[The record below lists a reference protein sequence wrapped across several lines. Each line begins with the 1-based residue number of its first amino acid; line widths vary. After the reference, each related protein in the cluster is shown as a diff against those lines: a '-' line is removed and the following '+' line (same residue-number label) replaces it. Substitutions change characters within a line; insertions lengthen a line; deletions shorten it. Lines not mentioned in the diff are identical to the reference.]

1 MPSTRR
7 ELIVAAAGFTLM
19 PWTIAEHAIEMKN
32 KLVPVLPLE
41 QKINLKNIDYKAYL
55 ALAIKKADEFI
66 EMHKLELIQYALIVL
81 ALSILL
87 AAGIPPTKEL
97 ILYLVI

>member
-1 MPSTRR
+1 MPTRR
-7 ELIVAAAGFTLM
+7 ELIVATASFTLM
-19 PWTIAEHAIEMKN
+19 PWTIAEQAMEMKN
-32 KLVPVLPLE
+32 KLVPVLPIE

-66 EMHKLELIQYALIVL
+66 EMHKLELIQYGLIIL

>member
-7 ELIVAAAGFTLM
+7 ELIVAAAGFSLM

-32 KLVPVLPLE
+32 KLLNVLPAE

-55 ALAIKKADEFI
+55 ALAIKRADEFI
-66 EMHKLELIQYALIVL
+66 KMHKLELIQYGLIIL

>member
-1 MPSTRR
+1 MPTRR
-7 ELIVAAAGFTLM
+7 ELIVATASFTLM
-19 PWTIAEHAIEMKN
+19 PWTIAEQAMEMKN
-32 KLVPVLPLE
+32 KLVPVLPIE

-66 EMHKLELIQYALIVL
+66 EVHKLELIQYGLIIL

-97 ILYLVI
+97 IL

>member
-19 PWTIAEHAIEMKN
+19 PWTIAQEALEMKN
-32 KLVPVLPLE
+32 KLMPVLPIE

-55 ALAIKKADEFI
+55 ALAIKKVDEYI
-66 EMHKLELIQYALIVL
+66 ELHKIELIQYGLIIL

-87 AAGIPPTKEL
+87 AAGISPTKEL

>member
-1 MPSTRR
+1 MPTRR
-7 ELIVAAAGFTLM
+7 ELIVATASFTLM
-19 PWTIAEHAIEMKN
+19 PWTIAEQAMEMKN
-32 KLVPVLPLE
+32 KLVPVLPIE

-66 EMHKLELIQYALIVL
+66 EIHKLELIQYGLIIL

>member
-1 MPSTRR
+1 MPTRR
-7 ELIVAAAGFTLM
+7 ELIVATASFTLM
-19 PWTIAEHAIEMKN
+19 PWTIAEQAMEMKN
-32 KLVPVLPLE
+32 KLVPVLPAE

-66 EMHKLELIQYALIVL
+66 VMHKLELIQYGLIIL

>member
-1 MPSTRR
+1 
-7 ELIVAAAGFTLM
+7 M
-19 PWTIAEHAIEMKN
+19 PWAIAEHAIEMKN
-32 KLVPVLPLE
+32 NLLNVLHAE

-66 EMHKLELIQYALIVL
+66 EMHKLELIQYGLIIL

-87 AAGIPPTKEL
+87 AAGIPSTKEL

>member
-1 MPSTRR
+1 MPTRR
-7 ELIVAAAGFTLM
+7 ELIVATASFTLM
-19 PWTIAEHAIEMKN
+19 PWTIAEQAMEMKN
-32 KLVPVLPLE
+32 KLVPVLPIE

-66 EMHKLELIQYALIVL
+66 EVHKLELIQYGLIIL

-87 AAGIPPTKEL
+87 EAGIPPTKEL

>member
-1 MPSTRR
+1 
-7 ELIVAAAGFTLM
+7 M
-19 PWTIAEHAIEMKN
+19 PWTIAEQAMEMKN
-32 KLVPVLPLE
+32 KLVPVLPIE

-66 EMHKLELIQYALIVL
+66 EVHKLELIQYGLIIL

>member
-1 MPSTRR
+1 MPTRR
-7 ELIVAAAGFTLM
+7 ELIFAAAGFTLM
-19 PWTIAEHAIEMKN
+19 PWSMAEEALDMKN
-32 KLVPVLPLE
+32 KLVPILPNQ
-41 QKINLKNIDYKAYL
+41 QKIKFKDIDYKAFL
-55 ALAIKKADEFI
+55 VLAIKKADEFI
-66 EMHKLELIQYALIVL
+66 DLHKLELIQYGLIIL

>member
-1 MPSTRR
+1 MPTRR
-7 ELIVAAAGFTLM
+7 ELIVATASFTLM
-19 PWTIAEHAIEMKN
+19 PWTIAEQAMEMKN
-32 KLVPVLPLE
+32 KLVPVLPIE

-66 EMHKLELIQYALIVL
+66 EMHKLELIQYGLIIL

-87 AAGIPPTKEL
+87 AAGIPSTKEL

>member
-1 MPSTRR
+1 MPTRR
-7 ELIVAAAGFTLM
+7 ELIVATASFTLM
-19 PWTIAEHAIEMKN
+19 PWTIAEQAMEMKN
-32 KLVPVLPLE
+32 KLVPVLPAE

-66 EMHKLELIQYALIVL
+66 EVHKLELIQYGLIIL

>member
-1 MPSTRR
+1 MPTRR
-7 ELIVAAAGFTLM
+7 ELIVATASFTLM
-19 PWTIAEHAIEMKN
+19 PWTIAEQAMEMKN
-32 KLVPVLPLE
+32 KLVPVLPIE
-41 QKINLKNIDYKAYL
+41 QKINLKNIDYKAFL
-55 ALAIKKADEFI
+55 VLAIKKADEFI
-66 EMHKLELIQYALIVL
+66 DLHKLELIQYGLIIL

>member
-1 MPSTRR
+1 M
-7 ELIVAAAGFTLM
+7 
-19 PWTIAEHAIEMKN
+19 EMKN
-32 KLVPVLPLE
+32 KLVPVLPIE

-66 EMHKLELIQYALIVL
+66 EVHKLELIQYGLIIL

-97 ILYLVI
+97 ILYLVIW

>member
-19 PWTIAEHAIEMKN
+19 PWTIAEEALEMKN
-32 KLVPVLPLE
+32 KLVPVLPIE
-41 QKINLKNIDYKAYL
+41 QKINLKHIDYKAYL
-55 ALAIKKADEFI
+55 ALAIKKTEEFI
-66 EMHKLELIQYALIVL
+66 KTHKLELIEYGSIIL
-81 ALSILL
+81 AISILL
-87 AAGIPPTKEL
+87 AAGIPPAKEL

>member
-19 PWTIAEHAIEMKN
+19 PWTIAEEALEMKN
-32 KLVPVLPLE
+32 KLVPVLPIE

-55 ALAIKKADEFI
+55 ALAIKKVDEYI
-66 EMHKLELIQYALIVL
+66 ELHKIELIQYGLIIL
-81 ALSILL
+81 ALTILL
-87 AAGIPPTKEL
+87 AAGISPTKEL

>member
-1 MPSTRR
+1 
-7 ELIVAAAGFTLM
+7 M
-19 PWTIAEHAIEMKN
+19 PWTIAEEALEMKN
-32 KLVPVLPLE
+32 KLVPVLPIE

-55 ALAIKKADEFI
+55 ALAIKKTEEFI
-66 EMHKLELIQYALIVL
+66 KTHKLELIEYGSIIL
-81 ALSILL
+81 AISILL

>member
-1 MPSTRR
+1 MQTRR
-7 ELIVAAAGFTLM
+7 ELIIIAAGFTLM
-19 PWTIAEHAIEMKN
+19 PWTIAEQAIEMK
-32 KLVPVLPLE
+32 KKIAPVLPLE

-66 EMHKLELIQYALIVL
+66 EIHKLELIQYGLIIL
-81 ALSILL
+81 AVSILL

-97 ILYLVI
+97 ILYLII

>member
-1 MPSTRR
+1 M
-7 ELIVAAAGFTLM
+7 
-19 PWTIAEHAIEMKN
+19 AEEALDMKN
-32 KLVPVLPLE
+32 KLVPILPNQ
-41 QKINLKNIDYKAYL
+41 QKIKFKDIDYKAFL
-55 ALAIKKADEFI
+55 VLAIKKADEFI
-66 EMHKLELIQYALIVL
+66 DLHKLELIQYGLIIL

>member
-1 MPSTRR
+1 MPTRR
-7 ELIVAAAGFTLM
+7 ELIFAGVGFTLM
-19 PWTIAEHAIEMKN
+19 PWTIAEQAMEMKN
-32 KLVPVLPLE
+32 KLVPVLPIE

-66 EMHKLELIQYALIVL
+66 EVHKLELIQYGLIIL

>member
-1 MPSTRR
+1 
-7 ELIVAAAGFTLM
+7 M
-19 PWTIAEHAIEMKN
+19 PWTIAQEALEMKN
-32 KLVPVLPLE
+32 KLMPVLPIE

-55 ALAIKKADEFI
+55 ALAIKKVDEYI
-66 EMHKLELIQYALIVL
+66 ELHKIELIQYGLIIL

-87 AAGIPPTKEL
+87 AAGISPTKEL

>member
-19 PWTIAEHAIEMKN
+19 PWAIAEYAIEMKN
-32 KLVPVLPLE
+32 KLLPVLPAE
-41 QKINLKNIDYKAYL
+41 HKTNLKNIDYKAYL

>member
-1 MPSTRR
+1 MPTRR
-7 ELIVAAAGFTLM
+7 ELIVATASFTLM
-19 PWTIAEHAIEMKN
+19 PWTIAEQAMEMKN
-32 KLVPVLPLE
+32 KLVPVLPIE

-66 EMHKLELIQYALIVL
+66 EMDKLELIQYALIVL

>member
-7 ELIVAAAGFTLM
+7 QLIVAAVGFTLM
-19 PWTIAEHAIEMKN
+19 PWAIAGRAMEMNN
-32 KLVPVLPLE
+32 KLVPVLPIEERIKL
-41 QKINLKNIDYKAYL
+41 NHIDYKAYL
-55 ALAIKKADEFI
+55 ALAIKKGDEFI
-66 EMHKLELIQYALIVL
+66 KTHKLELIQYGLIIL

>member
-7 ELIVAAAGFTLM
+7 ELIGAAAGFTLM
-19 PWTIAEHAIEMKN
+19 PWTIAEEALEMKN
-32 KLVPVLPLE
+32 KLVPVLPIE

-55 ALAIKKADEFI
+55 ALAIKKTEEFI
-66 EMHKLELIQYALIVL
+66 KTHKLELIEYGSIIL
-81 ALSILL
+81 AISILL

>member
-7 ELIVAAAGFTLM
+7 ELIVVTASFTLM
-19 PWTIAEHAIEMKN
+19 PWTIVEQAMEMKN
-32 KLVPVLPLE
+32 KLVPVLPIE

-66 EMHKLELIQYALIVL
+66 KTHKLELIQYGLIIL

-87 AAGIPPTKEL
+87 AAGTPPTKEL

>member
-1 MPSTRR
+1 MPTRR
-7 ELIVAAAGFTLM
+7 ELIVATASFTLM
-19 PWTIAEHAIEMKN
+19 PWTIAEQAMEMKN
-32 KLVPVLPLE
+32 KLVPVLPAE

-66 EMHKLELIQYALIVL
+66 EMHKLELIQYGLIIL

>member
-1 MPSTRR
+1 MPTRR
-7 ELIVAAAGFTLM
+7 ELIVATASFTLM
-19 PWTIAEHAIEMKN
+19 PWTIAEQAMEMKN
-32 KLVPVLPLE
+32 KLVPVLPIE
-41 QKINLKNIDYKAYL
+41 QKINLKNIDYRAYL

-66 EMHKLELIQYALIVL
+66 EVHKLELIQYGLIIL